1 MDDRLIVAL
10 DVPNAVAGLDLAG
23 RLGDAVGFYKIGLGM
38 LTGGGL
44 ALAVSLHRTA
54 ERAVRPLAVF
64 KQYREP
70 DGRFYF
76 KLVDG
81 ERVLLQSHGFD
92 APRDAG
98 QTIARLRRGE
108 LAIIDAPAT
117 LGEGVDA
124 DTVQAALDA
133 LAAADAGKAAS

>member
-1 MDDRLIVAL
+1 MATGE
-10 DVPNAVAGLDLAG
+10 AVD
-23 RLGDAVGFYKIGLGM
+23 
-38 LTGGGL
+38 
-44 ALAVSLHRTA
+44 VSL
-54 ERAVRPLAVF
+54 AVRPLAVF